1 MNCSFPLRL
10 LQNAWQQT
18 LDDSGQI
25 LLFADS
31 GGQRFGTLV
40 KDFGASIDARQYY
53 FRLGPDAALQGYFP
67 LIDVVR
73 DLYDRQAIN
82 DCDQWLRELGVYAP
96 NRPIWRQLLDDRFV
110 RRPPLRIKDQVVQH
124 SISLEQD
131 LLKLLERLTLEW
143 PVMIAIANY
152 HFASPSLQSLL
163 ERSRQLLP
171 RRLLILAASD
181 PERLNGHDDDSRSH
195 YRWIK
200 DDQQEPPWLIDLAP
214 DLPRHPLDWP
224 GQQTIDSFSI
234 PNLIQQA
241 LENHTLLCRSETLDL
256 CDQIGLMLDE
266 RQILLVDE
274 HRDELM
280 LLEAEAQFYADRYNA
295 AISVL
300 NELLEVAR
308 QRQDHERLFDAYL
321 RLSWCALLKHRLDDA
336 QQMSTHARTALE
348 QIPDKGAEWLLRER
362 EWLLLQALNHGQQHQ
377 RMPEVYQHRL
387 EALLP
392 LEDSDDTLYAFRFA
406 QVNWETSLDATEK
419 HFLRKAL
426 LKGLLQ
432 ARSQGNRVAVVKL
445 LQSMAVLLTNDR
457 RNHRALTC
465 LNLALRLCQPLRSA
479 VHEVPVLNAI
489 GFVRLQV
496 GDLTEARDTFHRAL
510 QSLQLTANYNEVAAT
525 LNNLA
530 WTYFV
535 GGNLPECQRMLNTAI
550 RLCRIRG
557 FHILPYH
564 TLDDLLLHQALCRFY
579 LGHSVLAQHTLLELT
594 HREPRLSNKGKVLY
608 ACLKLHFA
616 RSEADYDAVEELVAE
631 LNERLEDIRNL
642 PGPVVS
648 IACYAAGPDRLRVE
662 PPSVGIDWMARPS
675 RDTTMLD
682 ALPVDVMSLLRSAEQ
697 EGELETLQ
705 QRVRD
710 TRLLSHLSAQANAA
724 TDVREL
730 IETVC
735 RQLAAHLD
743 CDYVALE
750 LAEQPYIKPLFVHQ
764 GLPRR
769 EAETLHRKLA
779 LQKLTRG
786 RLLCHVRNLE
796 LAWLA
801 EGYVYVNSI
810 ALPHHD
816 FGDLVLMT
824 RSNRGFDES
833 VLRTSV
839 MLAGQLA
846 AAIQRLMHEGE
857 LQHLSSTDML
867 TGLINRQ
874 ALYPR
879 LEEELARVRR
889 YEDYRFCLAF
899 LDLDNFKYLNDNF
912 GHNLGDRVLRGFAKL
927 IDQHTRTE
935 DVTARLGGDEFIILF
950 PGQTGDQ
957 VEQLAKRLL
966 DRFDTPEHCHKSL
979 REFTGQV
986 LQLDPDYCLGV
997 SIGIVEA
1004 TPDSAPAT
1012 VDQLL
1017 NLADHSMYEA
1027 KSSGKNRAVLSPGRA
1042 SENAGE

>member
-1 MNCSFPLRL
+1 MNRSFPLRL

-18 LDDSGQI
+18 LSDSGQI

-40 KDFGASIDARQYY
+40 KEFAGTIEAHPYY
-53 FRLGPDAALQGYFP
+53 FQLGPDATLLGYYP
-67 LIDVVR
+67 LIDVLR
-73 DLYDRQAIN
+73 DLYDRSGVD
-82 DCDQWLRELGVYAP
+82 DCDLWLDEVDVYPP
-96 NRPIWRQLLDDRFV
+96 NRTIWRQLLDDRYV
-110 RRPPLRIKDQVVQH
+110 RRPALRLKDQVVQH

-131 LLKLLERLTLEW
+131 LLALLANLTRQR

-152 HFASPSLQSLL
+152 HFASPSLQLLL
-163 ERSRQLLP
+163 ERTRQALP
-171 RRLLILAASD
+171 KQVLILAASD
-181 PERLNGHDDDSRSH
+181 PERLNQHDEDSLPH
-195 YRWIK
+195 YRWVG
-200 DDQQEPPWLIDLAP
+200 DDQYDPPWLIDLAP
-214 DLPRHPLDWP
+214 DLDRNPMDWP
-224 GQQTIDSFSI
+224 GQRSIDSYSI

-241 LENHTLLCRSETLDL
+241 LENHVLLCRGETLDL
-256 CDQIGLMLDE
+256 CDQVGLMLDE

-280 LLEAEAQFYADRYNA
+280 LLEAEAQFYADRYNS

-308 QRQDHERLFDAYL
+308 QRQDQERQFDAYL
-321 RLSWCALLKHRLDDA
+321 RLSWCALYKHRLDDA
-336 QQMSTHARTALE
+336 HQMATHARTALE
-348 QIPDKGAEWLLRER
+348 YIQDKGADWLLRER
-362 EWLLLQALNHGQQHQ
+362 EWLLLQALLYAQQH
-377 RMPEVYQHRL
+377 RRLPEVYQHRL

-392 LEDSDDTLYAFRFA
+392 LEDDDDTVYAFRFA
-406 QVNWETSLDATEK
+406 QVSWEDSLDTTEK
-419 HFLRKAL
+419 RYLRKAL
-426 LKGLLQ
+426 LSGMRQ
-432 ARSQGNRVAVVKL
+432 ARRQGNRVATVKL
-445 LQSMAVLLTNDR
+445 LQSMAVLQTNNQ
-457 RNHRALTC
+457 RNQRALTC
-465 LNLALRLCQPLRSA
+465 LNLALRLCSPLRSA
-479 VHEVPVLNAI
+479 EHEVPVLNAI
-489 GFVRLQV
+489 GYVRLQM
-496 GDLTEARDTFHRAL
+496 GDLTEARNTFHQAL

-535 GGNLPECQRMLNTAI
+535 GGNLPECQRLLNTAI

-564 TLDDLLLHQALCRFY
+564 TLDDLQLHQALCRFY
-579 LGHSVLAQHTLLELT
+579 LGHSVLAQHTLLEMT
-594 HREPRLSNKGKVLY
+594 HRQPDLSNKGRLLY

-616 RSEADYDAVEELVAE
+616 RSEADYDAVDELVAE
-631 LNERLEDIRNL
+631 LDELLLNNTDL
-642 PGPVVS
+642 PGPPTS
-648 IACYAAGPDRLRVE
+648 IALYAAGPDRLSIQ
-662 PPSVGIDWMARPS
+662 PPTVGIDWMARPGE
-675 RDTTMLD
+675 DTVML
-682 ALPVDVMSLLRSAEQ
+682 AAQPVDVMSMLRTAEQ

-730 IETVC
+730 VETIC

-750 LAEQPYIKPLFVHQ
+750 LTEQPYIRPLFVLQ
-764 GLPRR
+764 GLSQHA
-769 EAETLHRKLA
+769 AEILHQKLA

-786 RLLCHVRNLE
+786 RLLCKVSNLD
-796 LAWLA
+796 LDDLDD
-801 EGYVYVNSI
+801 GYVYVNSI

-833 VLRTSV
+833 VLRTCV
-839 MLAGQLA
+839 MLAAQLA
-846 AAIQRLMHEGE
+846 AAIQRLMHEKE

-889 YEDYRFCLAF
+889 HGNYRFCLAF
-899 LDLDNFKYLNDNF
+899 LDLDNFKFLNDTY

-927 IDQHTRTE
+927 LDQHTRTE
-935 DVTARLGGDEFIILF
+935 DVTARLGGDEFVILF
-950 PGQTGDQ
+950 PGQSGHQ
-957 VEQLAKRLL
+957 AEQLAKRLL
-966 DRFDTPEHCHKSL
+966 ERFDTVEHCHRSL

-986 LQLDPDYCLGV
+986 LDLDPEYCLGV
-997 SIGIVEA
+997 SIGIVESS
-1004 TPDSAPAT
+1004 PERVPAS

-1017 NLADHSMYEA
+1017 NLADQSMYAA
-1027 KSSGKNRAVLSPGRA
+1027 KSSGKNRAIIRPVGDTESDVQ
-1042 SENAGE
+1042 